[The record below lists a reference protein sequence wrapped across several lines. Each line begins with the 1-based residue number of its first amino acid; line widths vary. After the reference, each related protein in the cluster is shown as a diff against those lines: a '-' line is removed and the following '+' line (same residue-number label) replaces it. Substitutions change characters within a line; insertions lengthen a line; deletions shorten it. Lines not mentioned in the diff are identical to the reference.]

1 MFPRT
6 PNKRDVASTW
16 QTVLVCQFLM
26 VSPLV
31 KFLMTESYPVFSF
44 EVILV
49 LVSYLSLATI
59 LAWAMMKCR
68 WRWLS
73 YLLLCVL
80 LTYSLEQLFAVPL
93 KVIMPAVLT
102 AVWLLRNNIYP
113 ITLTAFG
120 VLMISIVIF
129 PPSIPLTNF
138 DNNSVGSTAS
148 NKPSIVHLVLDE
160 HISVRAI
167 SDHAPDSKVIGVIRS
182 FYQRNG
188 FELFG
193 AAVSKYF
200 WSTDSLPNLMNFTS
214 KSQRRSYFNNEPF
227 SLSENR
233 YFNLLNHAGYKINVY
248 QSSYLDYCAPD
259 DAEINKCVTYSANSI
274 RNIAN
279 ENLSVTT
286 KALLI
291 VISQHTLNENLTVT
305 AVRHYCDKLRPKF
318 TNVKFPCKS
327 EGPITSTLASSLQ
340 LPRIMED
347 VISNPTGHLFF
358 AHLLVPHYPYVYNSA
373 CHLKNHFIDWLGKN
387 ALAAQESEDEE
398 SAELSKHLD
407 QVECLYVQLQSF
419 INGLKRKGF
428 YDRLVFIVHGDHG
441 ARISLQTESNSHD
454 PQIQINYIIKNY
466 STIYATKTSSQSAGY
481 ESKLLPLDTL
491 FAHTIKKIMPAATIL
506 IAADDYV
513 YKERSGA
520 GFGGEMF
527 KLQIPEHI
535 EARILD

>member
-120 VLMISIVIF
+120 NFTSKSQRRSYFNNEPFSLSVLMISIVIF

-200 WSTDSLPNLMNFTS
+200 WSTDSLPNLMNFHFKVPTS
-214 KSQRRSYFNNEPF
+214 
-227 SLSENR
+227 
-233 YFNLLNHAGYKINVY
+233 LL
-248 QSSYLDYCAPD
+248 
-259 DAEINKCVTYSANSI
+259 
-274 RNIAN
+274 
-279 ENLSVTT
+279 
-286 KALLI
+286 
-291 VISQHTLNENLTVT
+291 
-305 AVRHYCDKLRPKF
+305 F
-318 TNVKFPCKS
+318 
-327 EGPITSTLASSLQ
+327 
-340 LPRIMED
+340 
-347 VISNPTGHLFF
+347 
-358 AHLLVPHYPYVYNSA
+358 
-373 CHLKNHFIDWLGKN
+373 
-387 ALAAQESEDEE
+387 
-398 SAELSKHLD
+398 
-407 QVECLYVQLQSF
+407 
-419 INGLKRKGF
+419 
-428 YDRLVFIVHGDHG
+428 
-441 ARISLQTESNSHD
+441 
-454 PQIQINYIIKNY
+454 
-466 STIYATKTSSQSAGY
+466 
-481 ESKLLPLDTL
+481 
-491 FAHTIKKIMPAATIL
+491 
-506 IAADDYV
+506 
-513 YKERSGA
+513 
-520 GFGGEMF
+520 
-527 KLQIPEHI
+527 
-535 EARILD
+535 